1 MYAIATIFLVSHR
14 DMHISVFSISVYC
27 DNYDNYYLRISRKIM
42 INLLITGNGGSP
54 SASPTTPSAPSV
66 PAGTMILVNSLILRQ
81 RCKFQIQDANF
92 RMLHLFYSS
101 EICPKT
107 IFYADGG
114 SKTIPTGGQGSSD
127 GSLVHVPFSVL
138 FSTLFIVAYL
148 SAPSCSF

>member
-1 MYAIATIFLVSHR
+1 MIVT
-14 DMHISVFSISVYC
+14 ISVYC

-66 PAGTMILVNSLILRQ
+66 PAGTILVNSLILRQ

-107 IFYADGG
+107 TFLCRWWIKNHSNRRPGLIGWEFGPC
-114 SKTIPTGGQGSSD
+114 TV
-127 GSLVHVPFSVL
+127 LRSVL
-138 FSTLFIVAYL
+138 HSVHCGLSFSAFLQFL
-148 SAPSCSF
+148 SHCYSLLGIELCFHL